1 VAVLGFAQDDEFV
14 VVWRFYAGPS
24 ALGFVGGVTQPY
36 GLGWDMAAPLALSKD
51 DLGWHS
57 VIVGA
62 KQGRRQKQIRST
74 PPGLREWKERKATA
88 TADPYGMTNKNCRDD
103 KREL

>member
-1 VAVLGFAQDDEFV
+1 M
-14 VVWRFYAGPS
+14 S
-24 ALGFVGGVTQPY
+24 ALQASGFVGVVTQPH

-74 PPGLREWKERKATA
+74 RQRTPSGGPACGNGKKEKQLQQQIPT
-88 TADPYGMTNKNCRDD
+88 G
-103 KREL
+103 

>member
-1 VAVLGFAQDDEFV
+1 M
-14 VVWRFYAGPS
+14 S
-24 ALGFVGGVTQPY
+24 ALQASGFVGVVTQPH

-74 PPGLREWKERKATA
+74 PPGKERRVGVRPA
-88 TADPYGMTNKNCRDD
+88 GMERKKSNCNSRSLRDD
-103 KREL
+103 KQKL

>member
-1 VAVLGFAQDDEFV
+1 M
-14 VVWRFYAGPS
+14 S
-24 ALGFVGGVTQPY
+24 ALQASGFVGVVTQPY

-62 KQGRRQKQIRST
+62 KQGRRQKQIRSHPTRQRT
-74 PPGLREWKERKATA
+74 PSGGPACGNGKKEKQLQQQIPT
-88 TADPYGMTNKNCRDD
+88 G
-103 KREL
+103 